1 MVTAAEIAAGLA
13 AAEAIV
19 SAIVKVAPA
28 IEQGVV
34 SSIPY
39 VQAIAGLIG
48 GNNATPEQIDA
59 VLARIN
65 AASDEFLSPLP
76 PDDGSTTT

>member
-1 MVTAAEIAAGLA
+1 MVSAAEIEAGLA
-13 AAEAIV
+13 VAEAIV

-48 GNNATPEQIDA
+48 GSNATPEQIDA

-65 AASDEFLSPLP
+65 AAADVFLKSAAA
-76 PDDGSTTT
+76 

>member
-1 MVTAAEIAAGLA
+1 MVTATEIEAGLA
-13 AAEAIV
+13 VAEAIV

-39 VQAIAGLIG
+39 VEAIAGLIG
-48 GNNATPEQIDA
+48 GSNATPEQIDA

-65 AASDEFLSPLP
+65 AATDNFLKPLP
-76 PDDGSTTT
+76 PDDGSTTA

>member
-1 MVTAAEIAAGLA
+1 MVSAAEIEAGLA
-13 AAEAIV
+13 VAEAIV
-19 SAIVKVAPA
+19 NAIVKVAPA

-48 GNNATPEQIDA
+48 GSNATPEQIDA

-65 AASDEFLSPLP
+65 AASEEFLSPLP

>member
-1 MVTAAEIAAGLA
+1 MVSAAEIEAGLA
-13 AAEAIV
+13 VAEAIV

-48 GNNATPEQIDA
+48 GSNATPEQIDA

-65 AASDEFLSPLP
+65 AAADEFLQAVAA
-76 PDDGSTTT
+76 G

>member
-1 MVTAAEIAAGLA
+1 MVSVTEIEAGLA

-34 SSIPY
+34 SSLPY

-48 GNNATPEQIDA
+48 GTNASSAQIDA
-59 VLARIN
+59 VLAQIN
-65 AASDEFLSPLP
+65 AATDAFLDPLP